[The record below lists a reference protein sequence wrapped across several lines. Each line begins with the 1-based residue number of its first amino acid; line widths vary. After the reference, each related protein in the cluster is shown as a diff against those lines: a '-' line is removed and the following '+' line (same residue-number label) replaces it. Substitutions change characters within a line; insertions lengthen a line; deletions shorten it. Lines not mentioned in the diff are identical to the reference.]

1 MRLMLDLKINPPEK
15 KLNYSQRITL
25 IGSCFSEQIG
35 SRLKDLKFTVLQ
47 NPNGILYDPI
57 SISSSILSY
66 INNKQYQAEE
76 LFYLHELW
84 HSWQHHSVFSGINR
98 DEVLDNINQSQTN
111 ACQFLKQANWLI
123 ITLGSAYHYKLAA
136 EQTDVANCHKAP
148 SDHFIKELI
157 TAEQAEVALS
167 DAIQQI
173 YSYNP
178 SIQIVLT
185 VSPVRHIRDGVVENN
200 LSKAMLLQSVHLLC
214 KKFKHVCYF
223 PSYEVVI
230 DVLRDYRFF
239 ETDMV
244 HPSAMAVDYVF
255 QKFSETYISKKEQTI
270 VKEIEKIIAAKN
282 HRPFHAGTDAHIIF
296 KYTHLQK
303 ARQLQASHPYLNLEE
318 EIDYFSM
325 Q

>member
-15 KLNYSQRITL
+15 RLHYSQQIAL
-25 IGSCFSEQIG
+25 IGSCFSEQVG
-35 SRLKDLKFTVLQ
+35 NRLKDLKFSVLQ
-47 NPNGILYDPI
+47 NPNGILYDPL
-57 SISSSILSY
+57 SISSSLISY
-66 INNKQYQAEE
+66 IENKQYQAEE

-84 HSWQHHSVFSGINR
+84 HSWQHHSFFSGINK
-98 DEVLDNINQSQTN
+98 EQVLENINHSQNN
-111 ACQFLKQANWLI
+111 AHIFLKQANWLI
-123 ITLGSAYHYKLAA
+123 ITLGSAYHYKLVNDY
-136 EQTDVANCHKAP
+136 TDVANCHKASP
-148 SDHFIKELI
+148 DHFIKELV
-157 TAEQAEVALS
+157 TAEQTVSALS
-167 DAIQQI
+167 EAIEQI
-173 YSYNP
+173 QFYNP
-178 SIQIVLT
+178 SLFIVLT
-185 VSPVRHIRDGVVENN
+185 VSPVRHIRDGVIENN
-200 LSKAMLLQSVHLLC
+200 LSKAMLLQAVHLLC
-214 KKFKHVCYF
+214 ERFRHVSYF
-223 PSYEVVI
+223 PSYELVI

-255 QKFSETYISKKEQTI
+255 QKFSETYIAKKEQPI

-303 ARQLQASHPYLNLEE
+303 AKQLQASHPHINLNE